1 MSRSIFSPALFKFL
15 SELRANN
22 DREWFEANRSRY
34 ESELLEPALEF
45 IEAFAPHLRRISPN
59 FVASTSRTGGS
70 LFRIHRD
77 VRFSK
82 DKSPYKP
89 FLGIR
94 FPHKEAKNLHTPGFY
109 LHIEPRE
116 CFMGAG
122 IWHPDSTTLT
132 KIRGAI
138 VSDPGKWK
146 RVTQAKK
153 FSDVYRLSGDSLTR
167 APTGYDRDHP
177 FVEDLKR
184 KDFIGIT
191 SVPQRAIT
199 SDSVL
204 GTVAG
209 MCRSADGFVQYLC
222 NAVGVPY

>member
-34 ESELLEPALEF
+34 ESELLEPALDF

-77 VRFSK
+77 IRFSK
-82 DKSPYKP
+82 DKSPYKTY
-89 FLGIR
+89 LGIR
-94 FPHKEAKNLHTPGFY
+94 FPHKEARNVHSPGFY

-191 SVPQRAIT
+191 SIPQRAVT
-199 SDSVL
+199 SDTVL

-209 MCRSADGFVQYLC
+209 MCRSAGGFVQYLC
-222 NAVGVPY
+222 NAVGVPF

>member
-34 ESELLEPALEF
+34 ESELLEPALDF
-45 IEAFAPHLRRISPN
+45 IEAFAPHLSRISPN

-77 VRFSK
+77 IRFSK
-82 DKSPYKP
+82 DKSPYKTY
-89 FLGIR
+89 LGIR
-94 FPHKEAKNLHTPGFY
+94 FPHKEARNVHSPGFY

-191 SVPQRAIT
+191 SIPQRAVT
-199 SDSVL
+199 SDTVL
-204 GTVAG
+204 GTVAS
-209 MCRSADGFVQYLC
+209 MCRSAGGFVQYLC
-222 NAVGVPY
+222 NAVGVPF